1 MNKNF
6 VVVAVLP
13 SELDEAQSH
22 TLGKLLRGVNC
33 RMESFVIAP
42 SGDLGG
48 CIDELIQKTL
58 HLMEREGRPVLLLH
72 PPLVGAT
79 AQRGACIRY
88 AVASVSAVN
97 LILRHLL
104 LTNLHSAAHLRC
116 DLQLPIALR
125 FCSQMEVMARYGTK
139 KWHGLHRPTDHGQHA

>member
-72 PPLVGAT
+72 PPLGDVGGWLNT
-79 AQRGACIRY
+79 K
-88 AVASVSAVN
+88 SA
-97 LILRHLL
+97 
-104 LTNLHSAAHLRC
+104 HS
-116 DLQLPIALR
+116 P
-125 FCSQMEVMARYGTK
+125 CSARWPRSGIK
-139 KWHGLHRPTDHGQHA
+139 AKPNRQEGV

>member
-22 TLGKLLRGVNC
+22 TLGKLLRGVSC

-72 PPLVGAT
+72 PPLGDVGGWLNA
-79 AQRGACIRY
+79 GN
-88 AVASVSAVN
+88 ASDWGKLV
-97 LILRHLL
+97 RHIERLQIPEAAIKIEMVMGHKEEKKVRLL
-104 LTNLHSAAHLRC
+104 EEGETLL
-116 DLQLPIALR
+116 DMIARASLVR
-125 FCSQMEVMARYGTK
+125 
-139 KWHGLHRPTDHGQHA
+139 